1 MKNIEMNNNIHYKS
15 FINEK
20 IDKDEFHNQII
31 LNKLSLRKKKLYQT
45 LMEKRKFNI
54 IKNEDINID
63 KSNQLSQVS
72 ILIHKEDFDNIQSGL
87 NIFYDYLINNEKLDK
102 ENIKYI
108 FENIYYRLL
117 DILNSDKNYDNNKHM
132 NKILFL
138 IRYLTTENNIFIG
151 PITEQLFLISL
162 KAIIEINI
170 KNINFLNLIIPLL
183 SDILTNKKRFVQI
196 MNELDII
203 KIMKIK
209 IEENNNDKDN
219 IEQLLLLMNNFIMN
233 INKDSTHKFKFILE
247 YILNFLNNNVF
258 INDNDSLIMITIFDI
273 LIYMANNQSN
283 LKIIKNSNCINFIKN
298 IINANKNIIQNL
310 YLLKCY
316 ELLSNIIMNTDNS
329 DSKKVIINFIYNNS
343 KNNIINI
350 QNDLPFIKEL
360 NESIKIKNKS
370 FIYILINC
378 IISLINNNEFFSELY
393 CFNNN
398 FINEL
403 IILFTSKT
411 SKKIKNEIIIFFIN
425 IIENNNI
432 KIYKYLLN
440 TEIFSIFIS
449 YIKNKI
455 KSKNESSKIII
466 YNILFFINICLLIDK
481 ENNINIIINF
491 LGKYKF
497 KEIVELLIENKD
509 ESISDISRSIFIKYF
524 SSPENIYCNNSINND
539 KDQMIID

>member
-1 MKNIEMNNNIHYKS
+1 
-15 FINEK
+15 
-20 IDKDEFHNQII
+20 
-31 LNKLSLRKKKLYQT
+31 
-45 LMEKRKFNI
+45 
-54 IKNEDINID
+54 
-63 KSNQLSQVS
+63 
-72 ILIHKEDFDNIQSGL
+72 
-87 NIFYDYLINNEKLDK
+87 
-102 ENIKYI
+102 
-108 FENIYYRLL
+108 
-117 DILNSDKNYDNNKHM
+117 M

-151 PITEQLFLISL
+151 PITEQLFLINL
-162 KAIIEINI
+162 KAIIKINI
-170 KNINFLNLIIPLL
+170 NNNIFLNLIIPLL
-183 SDILTNKKRFVQI
+183 SDILTNKKKFVQI

-209 IEENNNDKDN
+209 IEEKYNDKDN

-316 ELLSNIIMNTDNS
+316 ELLSNILMNTDNS
-329 DSKKVIINFIYNNS
+329 DSKKDIINFIYNNS

-378 IISLINNNEFFSELY
+378 IISLINNNEFLSELY

>member
-45 LMEKRKFNI
+45 LMEKRKLNI

-170 KNINFLNLIIPLL
+170 KNNNFINLIIPLL

-283 LKIIKNSNCINFIKN
+283 IKIIKNSNCINFIKN

>member
-1 MKNIEMNNNIHYKS
+1 
-15 FINEK
+15 
-20 IDKDEFHNQII
+20 
-31 LNKLSLRKKKLYQT
+31 
-45 LMEKRKFNI
+45 
-54 IKNEDINID
+54 
-63 KSNQLSQVS
+63 
-72 ILIHKEDFDNIQSGL
+72 
-87 NIFYDYLINNEKLDK
+87 
-102 ENIKYI
+102 
-108 FENIYYRLL
+108 
-117 DILNSDKNYDNNKHM
+117 
-132 NKILFL
+132 
-138 IRYLTTENNIFIG
+138 
-151 PITEQLFLISL
+151 
-162 KAIIEINI
+162 
-170 KNINFLNLIIPLL
+170 
-183 SDILTNKKRFVQI
+183 
-196 MNELDII
+196 
-203 KIMKIK
+203 
-209 IEENNNDKDN
+209 
-219 IEQLLLLMNNFIMN
+219 
-233 INKDSTHKFKFILE
+233 
-247 YILNFLNNNVF
+247 
-258 INDNDSLIMITIFDI
+258 
-273 LIYMANNQSN
+273 
-283 LKIIKNSNCINFIKN
+283 
-298 IINANKNIIQNL
+298 
-310 YLLKCY
+310 
-316 ELLSNIIMNTDNS
+316 MNTDNS
-329 DSKKVIINFIYNNS
+329 ESKKDIINYIYNNS

-350 QNDLPFIKEL
+350 QIDLPFIKEL

-393 CFNNN
+393 CFNND

-524 SSPENIYCNNSINND
+524 SSPENIYCNNNISND

>member
-1 MKNIEMNNNIHYKS
+1 
-15 FINEK
+15 
-20 IDKDEFHNQII
+20 
-31 LNKLSLRKKKLYQT
+31 
-45 LMEKRKFNI
+45 
-54 IKNEDINID
+54 
-63 KSNQLSQVS
+63 
-72 ILIHKEDFDNIQSGL
+72 
-87 NIFYDYLINNEKLDK
+87 
-102 ENIKYI
+102 
-108 FENIYYRLL
+108 
-117 DILNSDKNYDNNKHM
+117 
-132 NKILFL
+132 
-138 IRYLTTENNIFIG
+138 
-151 PITEQLFLISL
+151 
-162 KAIIEINI
+162 
-170 KNINFLNLIIPLL
+170 
-183 SDILTNKKRFVQI
+183 

-329 DSKKVIINFIYNNS
+329 DSKKDIINYIYNNS

-455 KSKNESSKIII
+455 K
-466 YNILFFINICLLIDK
+466 
-481 ENNINIIINF
+481 
-491 LGKYKF
+491 
-497 KEIVELLIENKD
+497 
-509 ESISDISRSIFIKYF
+509 
-524 SSPENIYCNNSINND
+524 
-539 KDQMIID
+539 

>member
-1 MKNIEMNNNIHYKS
+1 
-15 FINEK
+15 
-20 IDKDEFHNQII
+20 
-31 LNKLSLRKKKLYQT
+31 
-45 LMEKRKFNI
+45 
-54 IKNEDINID
+54 
-63 KSNQLSQVS
+63 
-72 ILIHKEDFDNIQSGL
+72 
-87 NIFYDYLINNEKLDK
+87 
-102 ENIKYI
+102 
-108 FENIYYRLL
+108 
-117 DILNSDKNYDNNKHM
+117 
-132 NKILFL
+132 
-138 IRYLTTENNIFIG
+138 
-151 PITEQLFLISL
+151 
-162 KAIIEINI
+162 
-170 KNINFLNLIIPLL
+170 
-183 SDILTNKKRFVQI
+183 
-196 MNELDII
+196 
-203 KIMKIK
+203 
-209 IEENNNDKDN
+209 
-219 IEQLLLLMNNFIMN
+219 
-233 INKDSTHKFKFILE
+233 
-247 YILNFLNNNVF
+247 
-258 INDNDSLIMITIFDI
+258 
-273 LIYMANNQSN
+273 
-283 LKIIKNSNCINFIKN
+283 
-298 IINANKNIIQNL
+298 
-310 YLLKCY
+310 
-316 ELLSNIIMNTDNS
+316 MNTDNS
-329 DSKKVIINFIYNNS
+329 DSKKDIINFIYNNS

>member
-45 LMEKRKFNI
+45 LMEKRKLNI
-54 IKNEDINID
+54 TKNEDININ

-132 NKILFL
+132 NKILLL

-170 KNINFLNLIIPLL
+170 KNNNFINLKIPLL

-350 QNDLPFIKEL
+350 QIDLPFIKEL

-393 CFNNN
+393 CFNND

-425 IIENNNI
+425 IIENNNV

>member
-45 LMEKRKFNI
+45 LMEKRKLNI

-102 ENIKYI
+102 DNIKYI

-162 KAIIEINI
+162 KAIIKINI
-170 KNINFLNLIIPLL
+170 KNNNFINLIIPLL

-209 IEENNNDKDN
+209 IE
-219 IEQLLLLMNNFIMN
+219 
-233 INKDSTHKFKFILE
+233 
-247 YILNFLNNNVF
+247 
-258 INDNDSLIMITIFDI
+258 
-273 LIYMANNQSN
+273 
-283 LKIIKNSNCINFIKN
+283 
-298 IINANKNIIQNL
+298 
-310 YLLKCY
+310 
-316 ELLSNIIMNTDNS
+316 
-329 DSKKVIINFIYNNS
+329 
-343 KNNIINI
+343 
-350 QNDLPFIKEL
+350 
-360 NESIKIKNKS
+360 
-370 FIYILINC
+370 
-378 IISLINNNEFFSELY
+378 
-393 CFNNN
+393 
-398 FINEL
+398 
-403 IILFTSKT
+403 
-411 SKKIKNEIIIFFIN
+411 
-425 IIENNNI
+425 
-432 KIYKYLLN
+432 
-440 TEIFSIFIS
+440 
-449 YIKNKI
+449 
-455 KSKNESSKIII
+455 
-466 YNILFFINICLLIDK
+466 
-481 ENNINIIINF
+481 
-491 LGKYKF
+491 
-497 KEIVELLIENKD
+497 
-509 ESISDISRSIFIKYF
+509 
-524 SSPENIYCNNSINND
+524 
-539 KDQMIID
+539 